1 MATEHSAP
9 GRRATLVRLVDVIV
23 DGGAWLSAL
32 AVVLIMI
39 LVCLEVVARQVFNTS
54 TMVADELGAYL
65 NAAIIFL
72 GAAYTLRE
80 GGFIRVEAIYD
91 RVGEGMR
98 RLIDLFCSLVSLS
111 FVLITVWFM
120 IEHVRYAYQHNT
132 RAVTVLQTSEYLPQS
147 LMVIGSILMALQLLV
162 IVFKPP
168 KRVAQEFL

>member
-9 GRRATLVRLVDVIV
+9 ARRGALVRLVDVIV
-23 DGGAWLSAL
+23 DAGAWLSAL
-32 AVVLIMI
+32 SVVLIMI
-39 LVCLEVVARQVFNTS
+39 LVCVEVIARQVFNTS

-65 NAAIIFL
+65 NSAIIFL

-91 RVGEGMR
+91 RVGNGAR
-98 RLIDLFCSLVSLS
+98 RLIDLFCSLVSLA

-132 RAVTVLQTSEYLPQS
+132 RAVTVLQTPEYLPQS

-168 KRVAQEFL
+168 KRIAQEFL